1 MKQKKKII
9 VCGHICLDITPVFG
23 KQRCENLSELLSP
36 GKLVHMQGADV
47 HVGGCVANTGLA
59 IKRLGGEVSLMGK
72 VGNDAFGRL
81 VLSFLD
87 GESKKHML
95 VSEDSATSYSV
106 VLAPEGIDRIFL
118 HDPGAN
124 DTFSSEDLDFDK
136 IREADL
142 FHFGYPPLMKRM
154 YRNNGQELAELLERV
169 YQMGVSVSLDMAA
182 IDAASDA
189 AEEDWKAIL
198 KRVLPYVDYF
208 VPSAEELA
216 FMIDRELYRQWE
228 EKTAGK
234 ELIQGIDLEKDL
246 TRLSDQLLQM
256 GAKVILIKCGAK
268 GLYLRTA
275 KGAMLSTMGRG
286 APEQIERW
294 TDLELFEECFL
305 PEQVRSG
312 TGAGDTTI
320 AAFLTAVMEG
330 RTWNQSMKLAAGT
343 GACCVEAFDALSGL
357 RSFEEL
363 EEKMER
369 GWKKQPVELL
379 SWEYSTAD
387 KCWKK

>member
-23 KQRCENLSELLSP
+23 KQRCESLSELLSP

-81 VLSFLD
+81 ALSFLD

-216 FMIDRELYRQWE
+216 FMIDRDLYRQW
-228 EKTAGK
+228 
-234 ELIQGIDLEKDL
+234 
-246 TRLSDQLLQM
+246 
-256 GAKVILIKCGAK
+256 
-268 GLYLRTA
+268 
-275 KGAMLSTMGRG
+275 
-286 APEQIERW
+286 
-294 TDLELFEECFL
+294 
-305 PEQVRSG
+305 
-312 TGAGDTTI
+312 
-320 AAFLTAVMEG
+320 
-330 RTWNQSMKLAAGT
+330 
-343 GACCVEAFDALSGL
+343 
-357 RSFEEL
+357 
-363 EEKMER
+363 
-369 GWKKQPVELL
+369 
-379 SWEYSTAD
+379 
-387 KCWKK
+387 